1 MGQAL
6 NHPTQGAAVLVPKRR
21 FELRKLLAWC
31 LIGPAN
37 PVPWIIMIGLDAHV
51 SPFGAVASLTIW
63 PCCLGAAI
71 ALSRL
76 KRRQLSETKLLNFTF
91 AWAFR
96 TIPIYM
102 LTIGVWLLIAMPLL
116 SGGIAATDLRE
127 QLIILVVAAIMYL
140 PFGFLFGSIPAVI
153 AGACAYLVVRFTLF
167 EPLTPRA
174 ATLSQIPAA
183 NSAQ

>member
-6 NHPTQGAAVLVPKRR
+6 YHPTQGAANLVPKRR

-37 PVPWIIMIGLDAHV
+37 PVPWIIMIASDAHI
-51 SPFGAVASLTIW
+51 SPFGAVASLAIW
-63 PCCLGAAI
+63 PCCVGAAI
-71 ALSRL
+71 ALPRL
-76 KRRQLSETKLLNFTF
+76 KRRELSGIELFEFIF
-91 AWAFR
+91 AWAFL

-102 LTIGVWLLIAMPLL
+102 LTIGIWLFIAMPVL
-116 SGGIAATDLRE
+116 SGGFAAVDFVE
-127 QLIILVVAAIMYL
+127 QSLILIVYALLYL
-140 PFGFLFGSIPAVI
+140 SFGFIFGSIPAVI
-153 AGACAYLVVRFTLF
+153 AAACAYLVVRFTLF
-167 EPLTPRA
+167 ERITPPV